1 MFADMLL
8 RGGDNDLL
16 SQNIK
21 TSMHTQHFH
30 NAEKTLQL
38 QQYIKCLGYCKMEPQ
53 VLERE

>member
-30 NAEKTLQL
+30 NTEKTLQL